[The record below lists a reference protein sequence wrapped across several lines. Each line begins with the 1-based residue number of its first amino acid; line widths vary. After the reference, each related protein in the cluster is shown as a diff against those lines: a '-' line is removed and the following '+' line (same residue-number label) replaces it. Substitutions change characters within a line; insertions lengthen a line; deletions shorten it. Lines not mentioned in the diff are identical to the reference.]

1 MYLRHRNS
9 ILPSLSLVLKTHK
22 KCCGNLRQMVLVVK
36 FLFCV
41 LCWESLPRY
50 LVLLEFN
57 FDHLLLVPS
66 STLRKKTCNQ
76 VLSVS
81 PSEFLSVFVIG
92 DRVVEC
98 EQSINSSRGRYE
110 EWTPRWSEVIPD
122 IDATSQHHNTNIPP
136 ATNLGIETSEPQ
148 M

>member
-1 MYLRHRNS
+1 MSQVLYSVTFLAVIHRNY
-9 ILPSLSLVLKTHK
+9 ILSLVVKTHK

-66 STLRKKTCNQ
+66 LH
-76 VLSVS
+76 LS
-81 PSEFLSVFVIG
+81 
-92 DRVVEC
+92 
-98 EQSINSSRGRYE
+98 E
-110 EWTPRWSEVIPD
+110 EK
-122 IDATSQHHNTNIPP
+122 
-136 ATNLGIETSEPQ
+136 L
-148 M
+148 

>member
-1 MYLRHRNS
+1 
-9 ILPSLSLVLKTHK
+9 
-22 KCCGNLRQMVLVVK
+22 MVLVVK
-36 FLFCV
+36 LLFCV

-66 STLRKKTCNQ
+66 STLRKRTCNQ

-98 EQSINSSRGRYE
+98 EERISSSRGKYE

-136 ATNLGIETSEPQ
+136 VTNLGIETSEPR